1 MKRSDVDRNILRILQ
16 VSFFAFLVA
25 CSNPEARDGTVRLA
39 DVWLAPP
46 GVSARLES
54 LTSDNVTRLGIPIP
68 LDESS
73 ERFRLHV
80 PRSAEFD
87 SLLGVAVVDEGVNED
102 EPVKIDFLVSI
113 CTESGE
119 PDSDS
124 PMARLVFEGPGW
136 HPVHFGLD
144 AYSGTEI
151 ELCVTAQSSSEV
163 SVILAD
169 GHVTTPKPSG
179 MKSERPNLLLIT
191 LDTTRAD
198 HLGSSGYERDTS
210 PSLDLLASEGEQY
223 LNAVT
228 NSSWTLPS
236 HASLFTGK
244 HPREHGARSHILGT
258 HSLMWNFFGL
268 PPGELTLAERLLL
281 LGYRTGAVVAGTMV
295 SAEFGFSQG
304 FDYYDQPRN
313 SLTASSL
320 EAKVFGDRSGE
331 EVTDLALEWLDDS
344 RRPFFL
350 FLNYFDPHWPF
361 TPPDALAGIWSDG
374 DAAEISNDDYDL
386 IWRDVMTDKR
396 DLSESERQAM
406 VALYDAE
413 ILAMDRAIG
422 RLLDALK
429 ASDDYD
435 QTMIVVVSDHG
446 ESFGE
451 HRTVDH
457 GVSLYEEQL
466 RAALIVKYPKMD
478 GRYPPG
484 QRFDHR
490 VDLLDTHATILREL
504 GLATGPD
511 GPVDVPP
518 ELQARGIPAH
528 GLHRKRLVH
537 FAELNRNPWASG
549 TYGKRFDRDLE
560 AVYRGRFKLIRS
572 DRGVV
577 ELYDL
582 EIDPQERNDL
592 ATTEIEIVRELE
604 DELDAW
610 GEASPWQY
618 SAGNPVPLSPELSD
632 QLRALGYG
640 TGGRSAAD
648 D

>member
-1 MKRSDVDRNILRILQ
+1 LDS
-16 VSFFAFLVA
+16 
-25 CSNPEARDGTVRLA
+25 
-39 DVWLAPP
+39 LAP
-46 GVSARLES
+46 
-54 LTSDNVTRLGIPIP
+54 DNVTRQGIPFRS
-68 LDESS
+68 DGSS
-73 ERFRLHV
+73 EQFRLRV
-80 PRSAEFD
+80 PRSAKFEA
-87 SLLGVAVVDEGVNED
+87 LLGVAEIDDGMNRE
-102 EPVKIDFLVSI
+102 EPVNIEFLVSI

-119 PDSDS
+119 PNTDS
-124 PMARLVFEGPGW
+124 PIERIEFEGPGW
-136 HPVHFGLD
+136 HPVHFGLE

-163 SVILAD
+163 SMILAD
-169 GHVTTPKPSG
+169 GHVGTPKPAG
-179 MKSERPNLLLIT
+179 TKSKRPNLLLIT

-210 PSLDLLASEGEQY
+210 PHLDRLASEGEQY

-258 HSLMWNFFGL
+258 HSLMWSFFGL
-268 PPGELTLAERLLL
+268 PLDELTLAERLSL
-281 LGYRTGAVVAGTMV
+281 LGYRTGAVVAGSMLSV
-295 SAEFGFSQG
+295 DFGFSQG
-304 FDYYDQPRN
+304 FDYYNQLRN
-313 SLTASSL
+313 SQTASSL
-320 EAKVFGDRSGE
+320 EANAFGERTGQ

-361 TPPDALAGIWSDG
+361 TPPEALAGTWSDG
-374 DAAEISNDDYDL
+374 DAAALSNDDYRS
-386 IWRDVMTDKR
+386 IWRDVMTEKR
-396 DLSESERQAM
+396 ALSESERKTM
-406 VALYDAE
+406 VDLYDAE
-413 ILAMDRAIG
+413 ILAMDGAIG

-435 QTMIVVVSDHG
+435 ETMIVVVSDHG
-446 ESFGE
+446 EAFGE

-466 RAALIVKYPKMD
+466 RAVLIVKYPKMG

-490 VDLLDTHATILREL
+490 VDLLDTHATMLREL
-504 GLATGPD
+504 GLAIGPD
-511 GPVDVPP
+511 GPVASPP
-518 ELQARGIPAH
+518 KRQPHGIAAY
-528 GLHRKRLVH
+528 GLHKKRLIH
-537 FAELNRNPWASG
+537 FAELNRNPWIAG

-582 EIDPQERNDL
+582 QSDPYERNNL
-592 ATTEIEIVRELE
+592 AATEVETVRELE
-604 DELDAW
+604 GELDAW
-610 GEASPWQY
+610 AEVSPWQY
-618 SAGNPVPLSPELSD
+618 NTGKPVPLSPALSD
-632 QLRALGYG
+632 QLKALGYA

-648 D
+648 PRPCVLEATLHSSEGASLSPGVQNGETEENEKTVHR